1 MIMINLH
8 GFVSKP
14 QIRSCRLGLKMVECI
29 CKIYIFLSFF
39 FNFSF
44 LFFSDEG
51 ITETFECVEPLVGR
65 YVSIVRSGVEDI
77 LSLCEVE
84 VFSTMGLSAAASCEA
99 EDLDDSRVAVF
110 EGNCFHF
117 MSQEVKGPKSFIYLK
132 GSIKTPVNSKHSFN
146 PDKVL
151 QSKK

>member
-1 MIMINLH
+1 MHLQKNL
-8 GFVSKP
+8 FN
-14 QIRSCRLGLKMVECI
+14 
-29 CKIYIFLSFF
+29 IFF
-39 FNFSF
+39 
-44 LFFSDEG
+44 FFSDEG

-117 MSQEVKGPKSFIYLK
+117 MSQEVKGPIIYFCSHLDNAP
-132 GSIKTPVNSKHSFN
+132 TR
-146 PDKVL
+146 
-151 QSKK
+151 

>member
-1 MIMINLH
+1 MVLCQNHKFGHVVYLLKWSNA
-8 GFVSKP
+8 FVK
-14 QIRSCRLGLKMVECI
+14 
-29 CKIYIFLSFF
+29 YIHISFF
-39 FNFSF
+39 LF
-44 LFFSDEG
+44 LKFFFFFSDEG

-117 MSQEVKGPKSFIYLK
+117 MSQEVKGPKSY
-132 GSIKTPVNSKHSFN
+132 TSF
-146 PDKVL
+146 L
-151 QSKK
+151 FG

>member
-1 MIMINLH
+1 
-8 GFVSKP
+8 
-14 QIRSCRLGLKMVECI
+14 MVECI
-29 CKIYIFLSFF
+29 CKKNL
-39 FNFSF
+39 FNLF
-44 LFFSDEG
+44 LFLSDEG

-117 MSQEVKGPKSFIYLK
+117 MSQEVKGPIIYFCFLLDNAP
-132 GSIKTPVNSKHSFN
+132 TR
-146 PDKVL
+146 
-151 QSKK
+151 

>member
-1 MIMINLH
+1 
-8 GFVSKP
+8 
-14 QIRSCRLGLKMVECI
+14 MVEFI
-29 CKIYIFLSFF
+29 SKIDIFYYY
-39 FNFSF
+39 
-44 LFFSDEG
+44 FSDEG
-51 ITETFECVEPLVGR
+51 ITETFECVEPIVGR

-117 MSQEVKGPKSFIYLK
+117 MSQEVKGPIIYFFLFWITHQL
-132 GSIKTPVNSKHSFN
+132 GSWAHYPKEIK
-146 PDKVL
+146 
-151 QSKK
+151 

>member
-1 MIMINLH
+1 MINLH

-14 QIRSCRLGLKMVECI
+14 QIRSCRSSKSKMVECI
-29 CKIYIFLSFF
+29 CKKKILNLFF
-39 FNFSF
+39 FF
-44 LFFSDEG
+44 FFSDEG

-117 MSQEVKGPKSFIYLK
+117 MSQEVKGPKSFT
-132 GSIKTPVNSKHSFN
+132 S
-146 PDKVL
+146 VL
-151 QSKK
+151 FWITHQLGCWVHYPK

>member
-14 QIRSCRLGLKMVECI
+14 QIRSCRLALKMVECI
-29 CKIYIFLSFF
+29 CKIYIFLSFL
-39 FNFSF
+39 NFSS
-44 LFFSDEG
+44 FFSDEG

-117 MSQEVKGPKSFIYLK
+117 MSQEVKGPKSY
-132 GSIKTPVNSKHSFN
+132 TSF
-146 PDKVL
+146 L
-151 QSKK
+151 FG

>member
-1 MIMINLH
+1 MHVCLLS
-8 GFVSKP
+8 VSYVHV
-14 QIRSCRLGLKMVECI
+14 SHL
-29 CKIYIFLSFF
+29 YIPVQ
-39 FNFSF
+39 NG
-44 LFFSDEG
+44 DEG

-117 MSQEVKGPKSFIYLK
+117 MSQEVKGPIMYFCSL
-132 GSIKTPVNSKHSFN
+132 
-146 PDKVL
+146 
-151 QSKK
+151 